1 MEKDRLTKIKAIE
14 AVRKQVTM
22 VGPNT
27 TVKEL
32 NELMILKKQEE
43 VVVINEDHEI
53 IGIITKNDL
62 AKNLARGVDKSTPIK
77 YIMSTNVICMSPDK
91 DLIELRDEMRK
102 AGVGRAPVIDE
113 KHNILGI
120 LTVKSICDGFSRR
133 LEEVVNYLN
142 DILNNLE
149 ECIFVIDEDGK
160 IIYNNRAAEEEFE
173 LYKQGYDY
181 TVEDLFT
188 KDIAVKIMNNT
199 GNIQNMKLTQ
209 NHKQF
214 LLNTSSF
221 HDRSKSFGMIVNMRN
236 ITDMKMI
243 EEKLDKTNIQLK
255 YLQEKV
261 QQISMET
268 FSLGNIVTLNK
279 EMKHILEVAKRVAQ
293 TMATV
298 LITGESGTGKEVLAK
313 AIFEDSERK
322 DKAFVTI
329 NCGAIPYN
337 LLESELF
344 GYEQGAFTGANKYGK
359 AGIFELADGGTIFL
373 DEIGELP
380 LDMQVKLLR
389 VLEEQV
395 FYRVGGTRPIK
406 VDVRIIAATNR
417 DLEAMM
423 KENKFRE
430 DLYYRINVIKLEIP
444 ALRNR
449 KEDIPA
455 LIHRFLKYA
464 CEFHHK
470 KVEQIDK
477 DVLKILLD
485 YHWPG
490 NIRELKNIVER
501 MVILSQNKQ
510 ITWEDLPP
518 YLLEQ
523 PKTHN
528 RGTDMGKMVLQD
540 REKAEILRLLKLYK
554 GNKSKVAKK
563 LNIPRSTLYYK
574 LKIFQ
579 IEDV

>member
-1 MEKDRLTKIKAIE
+1 MDKDRLTKIKAIE
-14 AVRKQVTM
+14 AVRKQLTM
-22 VGPNT
+22 VGPDT
-27 TVKEL
+27 TVEEL

-43 VVVINEDHEI
+43 VVVINEEHEI

-149 ECIFVIDEDGK
+149 ECIFVIDEEGR
-160 IIYNNRAAEEEFE
+160 IIYNNRAAEAEFG

-181 TVEDLFT
+181 TVEDIFT
-188 KDIAVKIMNNT
+188 KDIAVKILNNQ
-199 GNIQNMKLTQ
+199 GNIHNMKLTH

-214 LLNTSSF
+214 LLNTCNF
-221 HDRSKSFGMIVNMRN
+221 RYQSKSSGIIVNMRN
-236 ITDMKMI
+236 VTDMEMI
-243 EEKLDKTNIQLK
+243 VEKLDRTNIQLQ

-261 QQISMET
+261 QQMSTDT
-268 FSLGNIVTLNK
+268 FSLGNIFTLNK
-279 EMKHILEVAKRVAQ
+279 DMKQVLEVAKRVSK

-322 DKAFVTI
+322 DKPFVTI
-329 NCGAIPYN
+329 NCGAIPHN

-395 FYRVGGTRPIK
+395 FYRVGGTNSIK

-455 LIHRFLKYA
+455 LIHRFLKHA
-464 CEFHHK
+464 CEFHDK
-470 KVEQIDK
+470 QVEQIDK
-477 DVLKILLD
+477 EVLKILLD

-510 ITWEDLPP
+510 ATLEDLPP
-518 YLLEQ
+518 YLLTRSRNNHRE
-523 PKTHN
+523 KN
-528 RGTDMGKMVLQD
+528 IGEAVLQD
-540 REKAEILRLLKLYK
+540 REKEEIIRLLKEYK

-574 LKIFQ
+574 LKTLQ